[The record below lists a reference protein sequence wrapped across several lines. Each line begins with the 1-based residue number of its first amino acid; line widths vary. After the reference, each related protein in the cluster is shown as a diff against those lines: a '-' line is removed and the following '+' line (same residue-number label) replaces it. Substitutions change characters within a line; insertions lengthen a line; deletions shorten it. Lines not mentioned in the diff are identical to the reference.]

1 MKFFHLADLHLGKR
15 YNELPL
21 IEDQRHILNRIL
33 SYADEEKPQAVLI
46 AGDVYD
52 KSIPSTDA
60 VELFDWFLNELT
72 NRSILSFVISGN
84 HDSPER
90 LSFGSRLLC
99 GSGVHISPVFGGKI
113 EPVKLNDEYGEIN
126 VFLLPFIKP
135 SAVRRFFGENSCK
148 SYTEALSTVIDSMS
162 IDRTVRNVLV
172 AHQFVTGSQG
182 SGSEEVVV
190 GDVGNVDCEAFAPFD
205 YVALGHIH
213 KSQSIGRETVRY
225 CGTPLKYSL
234 SEKDDDKTLTVVE
247 LKDKGEVNL
256 RTLPLTPL
264 RDVSEIRGEYLTV
277 TSKPFYENAPFKNN
291 LLHVVLTD
299 EEEVPDALGKLRLIY
314 PFVMSLKYDNARTRS
329 STEVGQLSATE
340 EKTPLELFAELY
352 EKQNNTPLSDEQ
364 REIISGVID
373 KIQGADNE
381 TD

>member
-21 IEDQRHILNRIL
+21 IDDQRYILNSIL

-52 KSIPSTDA
+52 KNIPSTDA

-72 NRSILSFVISGN
+72 NRGILSFVISGN

-90 LSFGSRLLC
+90 LSFGSRLLN
-99 GSGVHISPVFGGKI
+99 GIGVHISPVFGGSVA
-113 EPVKLNDEYGEIN
+113 PVKLNDGYGEVN
-126 VFLLPFIKP
+126 VYLLPFIKP
-135 SAVRRFFGENSCK
+135 VAVRRFFGEDSCK
-148 SYTEALSTVIDSMS
+148 NYTEALSTVIGNMQ
-162 IDRTVRNVLV
+162 IDNSVRNVLV
-172 AHQFVTGSQG
+172 AHQFVTGSVS
-182 SGSEEVVV
+182 SGSEERVV
-190 GDVGNVDCEAFAPFD
+190 GDVGNVDYEVFAPFD

-213 KSQSIGRETVRY
+213 KAQSIGRETVRY
-225 CGTPLKYSL
+225 SGTPLKYSL
-234 SEKDDDKTLTVVE
+234 SEKDDNKTLTVVE

-277 TSKPFYENAPFKNN
+277 TSKPFYENAKFKND

-329 STEVGQLSATE
+329 SAEAIELCATE
-340 EKTPLELFAELY
+340 EKTPIELFAELY
-352 EKQNNTPLSDEQ
+352 EKQNNSPLSEEQ
-364 REIISGVID
+364 RKIVEGVID
-373 KIQGADNE
+373 KIWGDGQ
-381 TD
+381 